1 LSSHKILSAPV
12 VDWKAQRLLGFV
24 DMLDLVS
31 FVLSLYNADIHQT
44 PLDSNL
50 LFEKSNQF
58 FSKPIKEIIDL
69 SKRNPLCQVL
79 KTSPLWECISLFQR
93 GLHRVVV
100 TNEERKIVGILSQS
114 DVVRFLAGKM
124 DEHYS
129 FFGKTVEELNLGT
142 YSLITVR
149 DTQPTIAALKILYE
163 HKVSAVAVVNKEGI
177 LVGNLSASDLKGA
190 TIVTDSD
197 QGADPFGSLF
207 LPVITFLKQGGMVLP
222 AILGMKNL
230 VYVLSCPSRI
240 LLLFLCT
247 DQVSCGHVHTKYCIQ
262 FRTVT
267 HFSASRSS
275 FMDCGR
281 KGTPDRCHLSD

>member
-207 LPVITFLKQGGMVLP
+207 LPVITFLKQGGMTKFPVGTCTRNTAFNFVL
-222 AILGMKNL
+222 L
-230 VYVLSCPSRI
+230 RI
-240 LLLFLCT
+240 LALRVHRLWIVDEKEHPIGVISLT
-247 DQVSCGHVHTKYCIQ
+247 DIMKALIAEKQPER
-262 FRTVT
+262 RT
-267 HFSASRSS
+267 
-275 FMDCGR
+275 
-281 KGTPDRCHLSD
+281 